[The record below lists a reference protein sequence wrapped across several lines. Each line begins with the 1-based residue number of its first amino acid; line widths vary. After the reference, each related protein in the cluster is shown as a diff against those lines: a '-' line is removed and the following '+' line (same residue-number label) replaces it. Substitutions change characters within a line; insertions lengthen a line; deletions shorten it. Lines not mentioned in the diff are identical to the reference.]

1 MESLYEFD
9 MPVNIRSI
17 IKVLGVGGGGSNAVS
32 YMYSLGIKDVEFV
45 VCNTDL
51 QALNATHV
59 NNKLQ
64 IGKNLTSGLGA
75 GANPEVGKKAAEES
89 KKEIRD
95 LLVDNTRMLFI
106 TAGMGGGTG
115 TGAAPVIAR
124 IAKEL
129 DILTVGIVTV
139 PFSFEGKKKNA
150 AALKGVHEMK
160 ESCDTVLV
168 INNDKLREIYGNL
181 SIRDAFS
188 KADNILNT
196 AAKSIAEVITVT
208 SEVNVDFEDVKTV
221 MKDSGPAV
229 MGSAATAGENRA
241 RRAVE
246 EALSSPLLDNKDITG
261 ARKILL
267 SISYGEQHELT
278 MDELTDITDYIE
290 EQAGDDAEVIFG
302 QGLDKELEDQVRVT
316 IIATGFE
323 GGEQKIEDYFKK
335 KVIDLDGPTVHTTH
349 FQQAPIARVEDE
361 KVLREPKQK
370 EVSPAT
376 YTSSTPPAEEA
387 PAEEKKR
394 PVLEIEKTYFDL
406 DGAYEVTEIAPQE
419 PVPSQLKNEEP
430 LPDEVELKKQRLM
443 EQSKKRIAR
452 IKEFQ
457 EGKNLMNMSEIEDFN
472 EKLKVPAYKRKN
484 IRLTS
489 PPHSSE
495 SQVSRYNLNDSE
507 DGLGKNR
514 FLHDNVD

>member
-9 MPVNIRSI
+9 MPVNIKSI

-95 LLVDNTRMLFI
+95 MLVDNTRMLFI

-139 PFSFEGKKKNA
+139 PFSFEGKKKNN
-150 AALKGVHEMK
+150 AALKGVQQMK
-160 ESCDTVLV
+160 ENCDTVLV

-181 SIRDAFS
+181 SIRDAFA

-267 SISYGEQHELT
+267 SISYGELNELT

-290 EQAGDDAEVIFG
+290 EQAGEDAEVIFG

-323 GGEQKIEDYFKK
+323 ASEDQIDDYFSK
-335 KVIDLDGPTVHTTH
+335 KVIDLNSPTSQTLHYTQT
-349 FQQAPIARVEDE
+349 PMPRPEPRPELKSKEIIPEDY
-361 KVLREPKQK
+361 
-370 EVSPAT
+370 A
-376 YTSSTPPAEEA
+376 TPPAQPAA
-387 PAEEKKR
+387 PAPEEVKEK
-394 PVLEIEKTYFDL
+394 PALEIEKTYFHL
-406 DGAYEVTEIAPQE
+406 DGEYEVTEITPQE
-419 PVPSQLKNEEP
+419 QTYVGVKEEDAP
-430 LPDEVELKKQRLM
+430 LPDEVELKKRRLM

-484 IRLTS
+484 VKLSST
-489 PPHSSE
+489 PHSSE
-495 SQVSRYNLNDSE
+495 SQVSRYNLNDGE